1 MKISKLSLMLWGIA
15 IVSFSSGF
23 YFSSIITPPPTLAS
37 SGQISSVGI
46 PVHLTIAKAGVN
58 AEVEQ
63 IGLTPD
69 GALDT
74 PKIPMNAGWFN
85 LGPKPG
91 QVGSSVIDGHYNWFN
106 GAKGVFENLHL
117 VGVGDTISV
126 LDANGATTTFIVVK
140 TQIYNASANA
150 YDVFTSTDGK
160 SHLNIITCEGVW
172 DSVSQNYSSRLVVFA
187 DLK

>member
-1 MKISKLSLMLWGIA
+1 MKISKLSLALWGVA
-15 IVSFSSGF
+15 IVAFSSGF
-23 YFSSIITPPPTLAS
+23 YFSNAVAPLPTLAFS
-37 SGQISSVGI
+37 EQAAV
-46 PVHLTIAKAGVN
+46 PAHLTIAKAGVS
-58 AEVEQ
+58 AAVEQ

-74 PKIPMNAGWFN
+74 PQDPMNAGWFN

-91 QVGSSVIDGHYNWFN
+91 EVGSSVIDGHYNWFN

-126 LDANGATTTFIVVK
+126 LDTNGVTTSFVVVK
-140 TQIYNASANA
+140 TQIYKPSADA
-150 YDVFTSTDGK
+150 YDVFASTDGK

-172 DSVSQNYSSRLVVFA
+172 DSISQNYSGRLVVFG